1 MQQRQHGRY
10 RLWFPV
16 RITSTGVDGMAV
28 NHNISAGG
36 MLIAL
41 SARLEVDSPVEIR
54 FSVPTAA
61 QSERVMRG
69 KVVRIE
75 DNADDPDGLTARD
88 VQRDFFRQR
97 AIELGLDRGI
107 GRWNQQTDAAQNR
120 FSGGVMR

>member
-75 DNADDPDGLTARD
+75 DNADDPDGLWPYRMAVAFEDADPDLIPVLERATA
-88 VQRDFFRQR
+88 QL
-97 AIELGLDRGI
+97 AK
-107 GRWNQQTDAAQNR
+107 
-120 FSGGVMR
+120 SGM

>member
-1 MQQRQHGRY
+1 MVQQRQHGRY
-10 RLWFPV
+10 RIWFPV
-16 RITSTGVDGMAV
+16 RVTSNAVDGMAV

-41 SARLEVDSPVEIR
+41 SARLEVDSEVEIR

-75 DNADDPDGLTARD
+75 DNADDPDGLWPYRMAVAFEDADPDLIPILERATA
-88 VQRDFFRQR
+88 QL
-97 AIELGLDRGI
+97 A
-107 GRWNQQTDAAQNR
+107 N
-120 FSGGVMR
+120 SGM